1 MDVVQELALLG
12 LVLAIEARSQG
23 VLGLIGELDALL
35 DRVNGR
41 NRNERNE
48 QLIAD
53 IMGAQ
58 ERLQQMF
65 GYDRSDPLFSSHLT
79 LSQFK
84 ILMLLSRHGN
94 VSGGELARLL
104 GIGLAALSGIVDRLV
119 QQDLVARSEDLHD
132 RRVRRIGLTRKGAE
146 LIASILN
153 AGEAKMRTLLS
164 RLSDEELD
172 VVARASQLLV
182 KAAEQEDPSGQ
193 A

>member
-1 MDVVQELALLG
+1 MAG
-12 LVLAIEARSQG
+12 
-23 VLGLIGELDALL
+23 
-35 DRVNGR
+35 
-41 NRNERNE
+41 NE

-84 ILMLLSRHGN
+84 ILMLLARHGN

-104 GIGLAALSGIVDRLV
+104 GVGLAALSGMIDRLV
-119 QQDLVARSEDLHD
+119 QQDLVTRTEDVHD
-132 RRVRRIGLTRKGAE
+132 RRVRRIGLTRTGGE
-146 LIASILN
+146 LIGSIFN
-153 AGEAKMRTLLS
+153 AGEARMRAILS
-164 RLSDEELD
+164 RLSAEELD
-172 VVARASQLLV
+172 LVARASQLLV
-182 KAAEQEDPSGQ
+182 KAAEEESGE

>member
-1 MDVVQELALLG
+1 MAG
-12 LVLAIEARSQG
+12 
-23 VLGLIGELDALL
+23 
-35 DRVNGR
+35 
-41 NRNERNE
+41 NE

-119 QQDLVARSEDLHD
+119 QQDLVVRSEDLRD
-132 RRVRRIGLTRKGAE
+132 RRVRRIGLSKKGAE
-146 LIASILN
+146 LIGSIFN
-153 AGEAKMRTLLS
+153 AGEARMRAILS

-172 VVARASQLLV
+172 LVARASQLLV
-182 KAAEQEDPSGQ
+182 KAAEEESGQ

>member
-1 MDVVQELALLG
+1 LALT
-12 LVLAIEARSQG
+12 
-23 VLGLIGELDALL
+23 
-35 DRVNGR
+35 
-41 NRNERNE
+41 RNE

-84 ILMLLSRHGN
+84 ILMLLARHGN

-104 GIGLAALSGIVDRLV
+104 GVGLAALSGMIDRLV
-119 QQDLVARSEDLHD
+119 QQDLVARTEDLRD
-132 RRVRRIGLTRKGAE
+132 RRVRRIGLTRKGGE
-146 LIASILN
+146 LIGSIFN
-153 AGEAKMRTLLS
+153 AGEARMRAILS
-164 RLSDEELD
+164 RLSAEELD

-182 KAAEQEDPSGQ
+182 KAAEEESGASGQ
-193 A
+193 P

>member
-1 MDVVQELALLG
+1 MTG
-12 LVLAIEARSQG
+12 
-23 VLGLIGELDALL
+23 
-35 DRVNGR
+35 
-41 NRNERNE
+41 NE

-84 ILMLLSRHGN
+84 ILLLLSRHGN

-104 GIGLAALSGIVDRLV
+104 GIGLAALSGMVDRLV
-119 QQDLVARSEDLHD
+119 QQDLVVRSEDLHD
-132 RRVRRIGLTRKGAE
+132 RRVRRIGLSRRGAE
-146 LIASILN
+146 LIASIFN
-153 AGEAKMRTLLS
+153 AGETKMRTILS

-172 VVARASQLLV
+172 VVARASQFLV

>member
-1 MDVVQELALLG
+1 MTG
-12 LVLAIEARSQG
+12 
-23 VLGLIGELDALL
+23 
-35 DRVNGR
+35 
-41 NRNERNE
+41 NE

-84 ILMLLSRHGN
+84 ILLLLSRHGN

-104 GIGLAALSGIVDRLV
+104 GVGLAALSGMVDRLV
-119 QQDLVARSEDLHD
+119 QQDLVVRSEDLHD
-132 RRVRRIGLTRKGAE
+132 RRVRRIGLSKKGAE
-146 LIASILN
+146 LIGSIFN
-153 AGEAKMRTLLS
+153 AGETKMRTLLS
-164 RLSDEELD
+164 RLSDEELEI
-172 VVARASQLLV
+172 VARATQLLV
-182 KAAEQEDPSGQ
+182 KAAEEESGQ

>member
-1 MDVVQELALLG
+1 LALT
-12 LVLAIEARSQG
+12 
-23 VLGLIGELDALL
+23 
-35 DRVNGR
+35 
-41 NRNERNE
+41 RNE

-53 IMGAQ
+53 IVGAQ

-104 GIGLAALSGIVDRLV
+104 GVGLATLSGMVDRLV
-119 QQDLVARSEDLHD
+119 QQDLVVRSEDLHD
-132 RRVRRIGLTRKGAE
+132 RRVRRIGLSRKGAE
-146 LIASILN
+146 LIGSIFN
-153 AGEAKMRTLLS
+153 AGEAKMRKLLS

-172 VVARASQLLV
+172 IVARASQLLV
-182 KAAEQEDPSGQ
+182 KAAEQDDLSGQ